1 EGIEHIVS
9 DGRRKSEQPLIL
21 LVPHFLGLDV
31 GGSTLA
37 MHIDAVSI
45 YSQQKDGAVDALLKH
60 GRQRFGD
67 QQLLAR
73 HEGIRATVKALREG
87 RPFYYLPDM
96 DYGARDAVFVP
107 FFGVPAATIT
117 GMSRLARLTGARV
130 HACIVEMLP
139 GGEGYVTRVGPA
151 WENYPSEDAT
161 AD

>member
-73 HEGIRATVKALREG
+73 HEGIRATVKALRDR

-96 DYGARDAVFVP
+96 AYGAREAVLVP
-107 FFGVPAATIT
+107 FFRVPAATINGT
-117 GMSRLARLTGARV
+117 SRLASLTRPRPPAGLG
-130 HACIVEMLP
+130 EMWP
-139 GGEGYVTRVGPA
+139 GRA
-151 WENYPSEDAT
+151 
-161 AD
+161 